1 MKEFTL
7 QCPIPVSDYPKVLLA
22 HGGGGRLMHQLIEKM
37 FKSAFGNEYLAQKHD
52 STELNLPNGKIAYT
66 TDSYVVKP
74 LFFPGSDIGK
84 LAIYGT
90 VNDLSMSGAK
100 PLFISLGLIIE
111 EGFGMDDLWK
121 VVTSIKNA
129 SDLANVK
136 IVTGD
141 TKVVDKGKGDG
152 IFINTSGIGVIE
164 HSLNITPA
172 SIKENDVI
180 ILNGDI
186 GRHGI
191 AIMAEREGLEFEHK
205 IESDC
210 APLNG
215 IVQNILESGISIHC
229 MRDLTRGGLTSAL
242 NELAEAANSEIVIN
256 EDTVP
261 VREDVQG
268 ACEILGFDPMYVA
281 NEGRF
286 ITFVPKRDAEKCLD
300 IMKKHEYGRESCVI
314 GKVVKVSGQR
324 PDTTGSGTTGI
335 IKLKSRIGTM
345 RILDMLSG
353 EQLPRIC

>member
-1 MKEFTL
+1 MRKNFSL
-7 QCPIPVSDYPKVLLA
+7 QCPIPISDYPKVLLA
-22 HGGGGRLMHQLIEKM
+22 HGGGGRLMHNLIEKM
-37 FKSAFGNEYLAQKHD
+37 FRSAFGNEYLAQGHD
-52 STELNLPNGKIAYT
+52 SSVINLPQGKIAYT

-84 LAIYGT
+84 LAVYGT
-90 VNDLSMSGAK
+90 LNDLSMSGAK
-100 PLFISLGLIIE
+100 PLYISLGLIIE
-111 EGFGMDDLWK
+111 EGFDMLDLWK
-121 VVTSIKNA
+121 VVTSIKDA
-129 SDLANVK
+129 ADFAGVK

-152 IFINTSGIGVIE
+152 IFINTSGIGIIE
-164 HSLNITPA
+164 NSLDISPA
-172 SIKENDVI
+172 SIKEGDVI

-191 AIMAEREGLEFEHK
+191 AIMAEREGIEFEHK

-210 APLNG
+210 APL
-215 IVQNILESGISIHC
+215 SGVIQSIIKSDIEVHC

-242 NELAEAANSEIVIN
+242 NELAESSHAEILIN
-256 EDTVP
+256 DESVP
-261 VREDVQG
+261 VREDVKG

-286 ITFVPKRDAEKCLD
+286 VVFVPEKDAEKCLQV
-300 IMKKHEYGRESCVI
+300 MRKHEYGKDSCNI
-314 GKVVKVSGQR
+314 GKVSAQGS
-324 PDTTGSGTTGI
+324 DTTGI
-335 IKLKSRIGTM
+335 VKLKSRIGTT

>member
-7 QCPIPVSDYPKVLLA
+7 QCPIPISDYPKVLMA

-37 FKSAFGNEYLAQKHD
+37 FKSALGNEYLAQGHD
-52 STELNLPNGKIAYT
+52 STALNLPTGKIAYT

-74 LFFPGSDIGK
+74 LFFPGSDIGY
-84 LAIYGT
+84 LAINGT
-90 VNDLSMSGAK
+90 VNDLSMSGAR
-100 PLFISLGLIIE
+100 PLYISLGLIIE
-111 EGFGMDDLWK
+111 EGFGMEELWK
-121 VVTSIKNA
+121 VITSLKIAAEK
-129 SDLANVK
+129 ANVK

-152 IFINTSGIGVIE
+152 IYINTSGIGIIE
-164 HSLNITPA
+164 HKLNISPE
-172 SIKENDVI
+172 SIKEGDVI

-215 IVQNILESGISIHC
+215 IVNSILKGGINVHC

-242 NELAEAANSEIVIN
+242 NELAETANSEIVIN

-286 ITFVPKRDAEKCLD
+286 ITFVTESDADKCLG
-300 IMKKHEYGRESCVI
+300 IMKQHEYGTDSYII
-314 GKVVKVSGQR
+314 GYVVSKSSG
-324 PDTTGSGTTGI
+324 I
-335 IKLKSRIGTM
+335 VKLKSRIGTM